1 MVQQRIERR
10 LNVERVSRLRRTLLN
25 DLVEGMKVHLPEGF
39 KTNCMMPRTD
49 CRPTV
54 ASAVNKVLDAIVDQR
69 LRSYYPWRW
78 HRGMCLIYT
87 CVRRTGRS
95 RRGNPPGNPWDL
107 SNIDGAKINTDATA
121 AAAAAY
127 YGEIKHPTIDDIA
140 VMVYDFCRAA
150 KERKP
155 LARWEDMTIC
165 KMDLL
170 GAYTLLSFR
179 PEDVGLFAMFLSD
192 DLVYL
197 HFRLVWDAGGNSE
210 IQFISFWMRAR
221 DAIDTFMSSH
231 NHKRPHLSD
240 NRGGPP

>member
-1 MVQQRIERR
+1 
-10 LNVERVSRLRRTLLN
+10 
-25 DLVEGMKVHLPEGF
+25 
-39 KTNCMMPRTD
+39 
-49 CRPTV
+49 
-54 ASAVNKVLDAIVDQR
+54 
-69 LRSYYPWRW
+69 
-78 HRGMCLIYT
+78 
-87 CVRRTGRS
+87 
-95 RRGNPPGNPWDL
+95 
-107 SNIDGAKINTDATA
+107 
-121 AAAAAY
+121 
-127 YGEIKHPTIDDIA
+127 
-140 VMVYDFCRAA
+140 
-150 KERKP
+150 
-155 LARWEDMTIC
+155 MTTW
-165 KMDLL
+165 KMDLR